1 MPIWSNL
8 TMCFHWQKLKSQQV
22 VSSENLH
29 QTLEKGLR
37 TSCYHAKRGTTS
49 WLALQS
55 LGNFKQVPTRKPTRL
70 NHIANTP
77 DIRWLHCHCP
87 NGSKSPI
94 RGALTKPILSE
105 GLTKRKQKSQGCQW
119 LKLKQVPRCIDPVQW
134 LRVVFGFTS
143 RHWWFQTALL
153 GQLFF
158 P

>member
-1 MPIWSNL
+1 
-8 TMCFHWQKLKSQQV
+8 MCFYWQKLKSQQV

-29 QTLEKGLR
+29 QTLEKGLQM
-37 TSCYHAKRGTTS
+37 SCYHAKRGTTS

-119 LKLKQVPRCIDPVQW
+119 LKLKQW

-143 RHWWFQTALL
+143 RH
-153 GQLFF
+153 
-158 P
+158 